1 MATLTSRVIPNIEAP
16 LNKVLRPGLL
26 PATFAVA
33 PLPPVTVTG
42 LPGGAFPPFRPPP
55 QGAPHAPPHPHPT
68 PHPMP
73 PHPPGPGHERS

>member
-42 LPGGAFPPFRPPP
+42 LPGGAFPPFRP